1 MRRNVFCVVIS
12 LLLCAFALIA
22 IPSSAGATP
31 RLRKPGRPT
40 SVVVTPVHTAIVA
53 SWSAPNTN
61 GGSTITGYEASV
73 TPGRETCVVTG
84 TTCLAT
90 GLKNGKKYTLKVRAI
105 NSVGAGAPAKVSRI
119 VPTTAPDCAYVG
131 PYANL
136 EDCNLSYS
144 DQSGVDLNNANFNG
158 ADLEGTY
165 LGDTNLTDA
174 TFIGSATDVQ
184 DVNFYG
190 ADIQGA
196 DFASDDFTG
205 IKSGGVTG
213 TPAVLPT
220 GWNVG
225 DGYLMGPGVNLS
237 YVDLSNVVF
246 PAADLTGADFQGD
259 NLSNDD
265 LTAVTSFDGTN
276 LQNVDFYG
284 ADIQGVD
291 FSTNDF
297 TGIKSGGITTT
308 PAALPSGWAV
318 GGGYLMGPG
327 VNLSY
332 IDLSN
337 VVFPAADLTGADFQ
351 GDNLSN
357 DDLTAVTSFDGTN
370 LQNVDFY
377 GADIQGVDFST
388 NDFTGI
394 KSGGITTTPAALPS
408 GWAVGGGFLMGPGV
422 NLSYLTSPDLSG
434 VVFPAADLTNA
445 DFQGDD
451 LSGATLTSATTFS
464 GTNFDNVD
472 FSEADLAGADLSSA
486 DLSSVTW
493 SDTTCPDN
501 SNSDTNGSSPPT
513 CIGYG
518 I

>member
-1 MRRNVFCVVIS
+1 MRRNVFCIVIS
-12 LLLCAFALIA
+12 LFLCALALIT

-31 RLRKPGRPT
+31 GQKKPGRPT
-40 SVVVTPVHTAIVA
+40 SLVVTPVHTAIVA
-53 SWSAPNTN
+53 SWAAPKTN

-90 GLKNGKKYTLKVRAI
+90 GLKNGKKYRLKVRAI
-105 NSVGAGAPAKVSRI
+105 NGVGAGAPAELSRI
-119 VPTTAPDCAYVG
+119 VPTTTPDCAYVG

-136 EDCNLSYS
+136 EGCNLSYINE
-144 DQSGVDLNNANFNG
+144 SGVNLTEADLN
-158 ADLEGTY
+158 DLTDLQGTY
-165 LGDTNLTDA
+165 LGEANLTNASFDGA
-174 TFIGSATDVQ
+174 NVQ

-190 ADIQGA
+190 ADIQGVE
-196 DFASDDFTG
+196 FSTSDDFTG

-213 TPAVLPT
+213 TPAALPT

-237 YVDLSNVVF
+237 YIDLSNVVF
-246 PAADLTGADFQGD
+246 PAADLTNADFQGD

-297 TGIKSGGITTT
+297 TGITSGGVTGT
-308 PAALPSGWAV
+308 PAALPTGWNV
-318 GGGYLMGPG
+318 GDGYLMGPG

-337 VVFPAADLTGADFQ
+337 VVFPAADLTNADFQ

-394 KSGGITTTPAALPS
+394 TSGGVTGTPAALPS
-408 GWAVGGGFLMGPGV
+408 GWAVGDGYLMGPGV
-422 NLSYLTSPDLSG
+422 NLSYIDLSN

-445 DFQGDD
+445 DFQGDN
-451 LSGATLTSATTFS
+451 LSGTTLTSATTFS

-472 FSEADLAGADLSSA
+472 FSGADLAGADLSSA
-486 DLSSVTW
+486 DLASVTW
-493 SDTTCPDN
+493 SNTTCPDT